1 MDNNFNNDVQP
12 NQVPHPDQV
21 PQNNDYSAQYA
32 QYNQKNDANPYQP
45 QQPAQPDY
53 APYQPQQPVQPDY
66 NQYQPQQ
73 PVQPDYNQYQ
83 PHSSLFSPITISTSR
98 SSLFSPI
105 TTSIRTTRFSLTT
118 TIRQAIS
125 SPSISREAFI
135 IPSLLTLPQ
144 ARLRHSESYLLSA
157 VLFQWLPAATVY
169 LRVFPA

>member
-53 APYQPQQPVQPDY
+53 APYQPQQPAQPDYNQYQPQQPVQPDY

-83 PHSSLFSPITISTSR
+83 PQ
-98 SSLFSPI
+98 PI